1 MAEFPKPSVHL
12 QPQHQHLNNPRD
24 SLFLS
29 LFATFTCV
37 AYAVDYPLAN
47 AITMQN
53 VERGV
58 FTRVTVSNVVVHCAH
73 SLAAWTQPGTVSAE
87 NGRGISDHWGKCG
100 LGLRLSHGNVSFGK
114 EWVRERTSMRDE
126 SA

>member
-12 QPQHQHLNNPRD
+12 QPQHQYLNNPRD

-29 LFATFTCV
+29 LFATFTRV

-58 FTRVTVSNVVVHCAH
+58 FTRVTVSNVVVHCAR
-73 SLAAWTQPGTVSAE
+73 SLAAWVQPSTASAE
-87 NGRGISDHWGKCG
+87 NGRGIGGHWGKCG
-100 LGLRLSHGNVSFGK
+100 LVCASPVEAFGFGK
-114 EWVRERTSMRDE
+114 ECVRERTSI
-126 SA
+126 AK